1 MVGLKKVHGK
11 FSVNL
16 RNAKTSHTIAVLT
29 TASTKAIYQLRSTP
43 QTRMVEADS
52 FLHLARP
59 LGPSVG
65 GALPT
70 TSPLNVIIQ
79 PQVFVPQSHARMGGL
94 AHTSSR
100 SSSPSSIMPSD
111 QTKIKCA

>member
-1 MVGLKKVHGK
+1 MVRLGKVHGR
-11 FSVNL
+11 FSVDL
-16 RNAKTSHTIAVLT
+16 RNAKTSRTTTVLTIASFKV
-29 TASTKAIYQLRSTP
+29 IYQLRSKP

-79 PQVFVPQSHARMGGL
+79 PQVSVPLPHARIGRL

-100 SSSPSSIMPSD
+100 SSSPSSTTLSD